1 MKTSARNQLAGTVTA
16 VRPGAVNDEVELAL
30 ASGGKVGTKVVAII
44 THASTVALGLKPQAG
59 ATALIKASHVLLA
72 TGLGS
77 AKVSARNQL
86 HGTVRA
92 VAPGAV
98 NSEVT
103 LELDGGGGAQ
113 IVAIVTEASVKALG
127 LVPGA
132 KATALVKASD
142 VILAVPG

>member
-30 ASGGKVGTKVVAII
+30 AGGTTLVAIV
-44 THASTVALGLKPQAG
+44 THASAVALDLKPRAA

-77 AKVSARNQL
+77 AKVSARNRL
-86 HGTVRA
+86 HGTVCA

-103 LELDGGGGAQ
+103 LELDGGGGVR
-113 IVAIVTEASVKALG
+113 IVAIVTEASARALG
-127 LVPGA
+127 LAPGVE
-132 KATALVKASD
+132 ATALVKASD

>member
-16 VRPGAVNDEVELAL
+16 VRPGVVNDEIELTL
-30 ASGGKVGTKVVAII
+30 AGGAKVVAMI
-44 THASTVALGLKPQAG
+44 THASTVALGLKPQAA

-72 TGLGS
+72 TGLAG
-77 AKVSARNQL
+77 AQVSARNQL

-103 LELDGGGGAQ
+103 LDLDGGAQ
-113 IVAIVTEASVKALG
+113 VVAIITEASAQALG
-127 LVPGA
+127 LASGVR
-132 KATALVKASD
+132 ATALVKASD

>member
-30 ASGGKVGTKVVAII
+30 ANGGKVGTKIVAII
-44 THASTVALGLKPQAG
+44 THASTQALGLKPQAG

-103 LELDGGGGAQ
+103 LELDGGGAQ

-127 LVPGA
+127 LAPGA